1 MDQRSFEALELGSLI
16 EMLTRYVQTPPG
28 KRRTLA
34 LCPSTD
40 PKEILRAL
48 DITTEC
54 LNYLAKRER
63 VSLGGLTDP
72 EPSLAKLQVE
82 GIRLEPLQIF
92 ELERLISAGI
102 DLHEH
107 FRDPMER
114 EQFPN
119 LSDIAAQTPDLRP
132 LLKTIRGKI
141 LPDGSLDDNASP
153 ELRSIRRQITESRL
167 RIRRRLE
174 SLLQTEE
181 QAVQDEIITFRN
193 DRFVIPIRT
202 DRRSQVPGVVH
213 GLSSSGQTTFI
224 EPLSIIDQNNELVH
238 LREKEEIEIANILLA
253 LTNALRSNLASL
265 KSTARAV
272 EEFDFAQAKARFSA
286 EYQCTCPKIT
296 KDEALDL
303 QDARHILLEQS
314 LRKSGGTIVPISLAL
329 SGESRILLVSGPNA
343 GGKTVVIKTV
353 GLIALMAQMGLH
365 VPARF
370 AALPVFDQ
378 VFADIGDQQSIAANL
393 STFTAHMRNVAEI
406 TRQLRPPALALIDE
420 IGTGTDPD
428 EGASLAIAIV
438 DYCRRAGA
446 MTIATTH
453 YPALKMWASQTH
465 GVANASVEFDDRT
478 LRPTYRL
485 ILGIAGASS
494 GIEIA
499 RRMNIPEAI
508 LDEAQS
514 LVEPNHAQAREYLK
528 KLKALVDEQISI
540 RTALERERETL
551 VQKLERLDLDF
562 AKKERERRA
571 QFEESSARVLR
582 QFESESEQ
590 LIQSV
595 KDRIEAGRIK
605 RAAAARAADLRRTG
619 RKLKDE
625 IAPETP
631 ANSELGGKK
640 QAESGSQPVRPE
652 TSNEI
657 QAGDRVRIRSIGKE
671 GIVESIK
678 DHIFTVALG
687 SIKFRSETDD
697 LELISSGPMAVPRV
711 DPSRGSPRDG
721 AELDAEVISELNVI
735 GLTADEAIQRVDK
748 FLDEA
753 FFSGA
758 ESVRIIHGHG
768 KGILRRAI
776 AELLT
781 NHPQVEKFCL
791 APPNK
796 GGGGATLVDLRK

>member
-1 MDQRSFEALELGSLI
+1 MDQRSFAALELESLI
-16 EMLTRYVQTPPG
+16 EMLARCVQTPPG
-28 KRRTLA
+28 KRRVLA
-34 LCPSTD
+34 LRPSTD
-40 PKEILRAL
+40 KNEILHAL
-48 DITTEC
+48 DMTTEC
-54 LNYLAKRER
+54 VNYLAKGER
-63 VSLGGLTDP
+63 VSLGGITDP
-72 EPSLAKLQVE
+72 EPSLAKLQIE
-82 GIRLEPLQIF
+82 GLRLEPLQIV

-102 DLHEH
+102 DLRER
-107 FRDPMER
+107 FKDPMDRDP
-114 EQFPN
+114 FPN
-119 LSDIAAQTPDLRP
+119 LSEIAAQIPDLRP

-141 LPDGSLDDNASP
+141 LPDGALDDSASP
-153 ELRSIRRQITESRL
+153 ELRSIRRQITESRF

-174 SLLQTEE
+174 SLLQAEE

-238 LREKEEIEIANILLA
+238 LREQEGIEIANILLA

-265 KSTARAV
+265 RSAARAV
-272 EEFDFAQAKARFSA
+272 EEFDFAQAKARFSV
-286 EYQCTCPKIT
+286 EYQCTRPRIT
-296 KDEALDL
+296 EDKEVDL

-329 SGESRILLVSGPNA
+329 TSESRILLVSGPNA

-353 GLIALMAQMGLH
+353 GLIAFMAQMGLH
-365 VPARF
+365 VPARS

-406 TRQLRPPALALIDE
+406 TRRLRPPALALIDE

-453 YPALKMWASQTH
+453 YPALKMWASQTP
-465 GVANASVEFDDRT
+465 GVANASVEFDERT

-499 RRMNIPEAI
+499 RRMNVPEAI
-508 LDEAQS
+508 LEEAQN
-514 LVEPNHAQAREYLK
+514 LVEPSHAQAREYLK
-528 KLKALVDEQISI
+528 KLKAMVDEQVSI
-540 RTALERERETL
+540 RNALERERESL
-551 VQKLERLDLDF
+551 AQKLARMDLDF
-562 AKKERERRA
+562 AKKENERRA

-582 QFESESEQ
+582 QFESESER
-590 LIQSV
+590 LIKSV
-595 KDRIEAGRIK
+595 KDRIEAGRIRK
-605 RAAAARAADLRRTG
+605 TAAARAADLRRAG
-619 RKLKDE
+619 RKLQNDLALE
-625 IAPETP
+625 AP
-631 ANSELGGKK
+631 ADSELGSRK
-640 QAESGSQPVRPE
+640 QADAGSPLLQPQV
-652 TSNEI
+652 SNDI
-657 QAGDRVRIRSIGKE
+657 QEGDRVRILSIGQE
-671 GIVESIK
+671 GVVESVGENLYTIS
-678 DHIFTVALG
+678 LG
-687 SIKFRSETDD
+687 SLKFRSELND
-697 LELISSGPMAVPRV
+697 LQLISTGSAAAPR
-711 DPSRGSPRDG
+711 SEESKRSPQSG
-721 AELDAEVISELNVI
+721 AELDAGMITELNVI

-748 FLDEA
+748 FLDAA
-753 FFSGA
+753 FYSGA

-781 NHPQVEKFCL
+781 NHPQVEKFSL
-791 APPNK
+791 APPDK